1 MSVACVDHLLPVCLE
16 RREIHRKGKANRAC
30 ILRNITTTELM
41 LVGINAVL
49 EPTHAHFVPN
59 R

>member
-30 ILRNITTTELM
+30 HLRNITTTDLM
-41 LVGINAVL
+41 FVGINDVL
-49 EPTHAHFVPN
+49 EPTHFRPN

>member
-1 MSVACVDHLLPVCLE
+1 MSIACVDHLLPLCLE

-30 ILRNITTTELM
+30 ILRNITTSNLM
-41 LVGINAVL
+41 FVGINAVL
-49 EPTHAHFVPN
+49 EPTHAHFRPN